1 MLNLIFATHN
11 NHKLQEVAQLLGDK
25 IQLQSLDNV
34 NITEDIPETAN
45 TLEGNAR
52 QKAHYIFDRTGANV
66 FADDTGLEV
75 EALGGE
81 PGVFSAR
88 YAGPACN
95 SADNITKLLKNLN
108 GVQNRKARFRT
119 VICLILNGKEYLFEG
134 IVNGRIIENL
144 VGDAGFGYDPVFVPD
159 GYNET
164 FAQMSMQLKNSI
176 SHRGRAIAELCTFLK
191 NL

>member
-11 NHKLQEVAQLLGDK
+11 NHKLQEVAQLLGNK

-34 NITEDIPETAN
+34 NITEDIPETTN

-88 YAGPACN
+88 YAGSECN
-95 SADNITKLLKNLN
+95 SADNIAKLLKNLN

-119 VICLILNGKEYLFEG
+119 VICLILNGEEHLFEG
-134 IVNGRIIENL
+134 IVNGKIIENL
-144 VGDAGFGYDPVFVPD
+144 VGDEGFGYDPIFVPD
-159 GYNET
+159 GYDET

-176 SHRGRAIAELCTFLK
+176 SHRGRAIAALCNYLK

>member
-108 GVQNRKARFRT
+108 GVQNRNARFRT
-119 VICLILNGKEYLFEG
+119 VICLILSGKEYLFEG

-144 VGDAGFGYDPVFVPD
+144 VGDAGFGYDPIFVPD

>member
-108 GVQNRKARFRT
+108 GVQNRNARFRT

>member
-11 NHKLQEVAQLLGDK
+11 NHKLQEVAQLLGNK

-34 NITEDIPETAN
+34 NITEDIPETTN

-88 YAGPACN
+88 YAGPECN
-95 SADNITKLLKNLN
+95 SADNIAKLLKNLN

-119 VICLILNGKEYLFEG
+119 VICLILNGEEHLFEG
-134 IVNGRIIENL
+134 IVNGKIIENL
-144 VGDAGFGYDPVFVPD
+144 VGDEGFGYDPIFVPD
-159 GYNET
+159 GYDET

-176 SHRGRAIAELCTFLK
+176 SHRGRAIAALCNYLK